1 MGTNKEKYPELYKF
15 TQELARDVIAKI
27 NERAPKI
34 KPDAQYKQKIVL
46 ELLISE
52 SPRAHWLR
60 RARKLGSP
68 LLATGLA
75 SINKK
80 FLIGDRRFLAAC
92 CEESLIGNYRTTLWI
107 LMGIP

>member
-1 MGTNKEKYPELYKF
+1 MLVDKF
-15 TQELARDVIAKI
+15 TGMLNHSISWASNYFD
-27 NERAPKI
+27 I
-34 KPDAQYKQKIVL
+34 KPQKIH
-46 ELLISE
+46 E

-80 FLIGDRRFLAAC
+80 FFMGIEDSSLLAAR
-92 CEESLIGNYRTTLWI
+92 IFNDRG
-107 LMGIP
+107 